1 MMPAVMFMIGAPVAI
16 AAVLAVV
23 ALSGRMPQGLRNGII
38 RGAVLLFYPMFIAA
52 AVYNGWAGYVA
63 GDWLNIA
70 LSGVTAAGLA
80 VASVQIWR
88 NPSLRRDMIRGVQ

>member
-1 MMPAVMFMIGAPVAI
+1 MIPAVMFMIGAPVAI

-23 ALSGRMPQGLRNGII
+23 ALSGRMPQGLRNGIM
-38 RGAVLLFYPMFIAA
+38 RGAVVLFYPMFIAA

-80 VASVQIWR
+80 VAGVQIWR
-88 NPSLRRDMIRGVQ
+88 NPSLRRDMIRGVR

>member
-88 NPSLRRDMIRGVQ
+88 NPSLRRDMIRGVR